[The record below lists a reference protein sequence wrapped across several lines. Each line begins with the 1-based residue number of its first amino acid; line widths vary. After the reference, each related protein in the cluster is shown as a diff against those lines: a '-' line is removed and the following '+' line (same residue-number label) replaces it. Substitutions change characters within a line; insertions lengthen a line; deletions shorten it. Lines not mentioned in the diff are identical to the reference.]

1 MRRDLFQ
8 SMSSSS
14 PGFFFCK
21 FIGKNN
27 YQQLKI
33 KQTGELT
40 LGCTLQT
47 MCRLRNEFDEL
58 GITVVKLENLFIIWT
73 DIVFLCSF
81 VGGLYLVAMIDV
93 ALDVFLQL
101 HAGILKC
108 NRFSCLLHFKLK
120 FTACI
125 FVRNVHTVNIVF

>member
-14 PGFFFCK
+14 PGFFSCK

-58 GITVVKLENLFIIWT
+58 GIPVVKLENVFIIWT

-81 VGGLYLVAMIDV
+81 VGSLYLLAMIDV
-93 ALDVFLQL
+93 ALDVFPQCT
-101 HAGILKC
+101 GY
-108 NRFSCLLHFKLK
+108 FKM
-120 FTACI
+120 
-125 FVRNVHTVNIVF
+125 